1 MESVLGPGPGQDWV
15 WLRERVGNYPGRL
28 AGKGVSEEVG
38 SGRGCE
44 ELKDLGMR
52 LREGEAVIFWKER
65 ALEWPEPGG

>member
-1 MESVLGPGPGQDWV
+1 MESVLGPGSGPGWGWQ
-15 WLRERVGNYPGRL
+15 RERLGNYPWRV

-44 ELKDLGMR
+44 ELKDLGMG
-52 LREGEAVIFWKER
+52 LRAGGAVIFWKER

>member
-1 MESVLGPGPGQDWV
+1 MESDLGLGPGWGWV

-28 AGKGVSEEVG
+28 AGKGVSEEMG

-52 LREGEAVIFWKER
+52 LRAVGAVIFWKER
-65 ALEWPEPGG
+65 ALEWSESGG